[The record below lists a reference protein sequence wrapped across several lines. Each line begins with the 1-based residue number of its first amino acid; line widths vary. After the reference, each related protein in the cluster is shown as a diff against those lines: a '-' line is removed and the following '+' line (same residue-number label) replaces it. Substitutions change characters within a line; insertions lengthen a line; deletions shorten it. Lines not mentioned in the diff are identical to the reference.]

1 MKKSF
6 FKFASGIIVALCFFN
21 ASYTVD
27 AKEISNP
34 KEWVSEHKDEI
45 AKMNRA
51 DWLKLDDSVSRA
63 VLNAFTPEQKWAF
76 WKDKFEETMQL
87 DWSVAERQHI
97 QALIDW
103 LESDHDIFSGD
114 PSNLNKVNEFCTQW
128 MNDGIKQLGWTKG
141 LAYSIL
147 AYGNKLLNKNG
158 EIVPLKGQSCLIKQK

>member
-6 FKFASGIIVALCFFN
+6 FKFVSGIIVALFSFN
-21 ASYTVD
+21 VSYAVD

-51 DWLKLDDSVSRA
+51 DWLNLDYPLSRE
-63 VLNAFTPEQKWAF
+63 VLNAFSPEQKWAF
-76 WKDKFEETMQL
+76 WKDKFEETMQM
-87 DWSVAERQHI
+87 DWSVAERQHL
-97 QALIDW
+97 QKLIDW
-103 LESDHDIFSGD
+103 LESDHNLFSGD

-128 MNDGIKQLGWTKG
+128 MNDGIKQLGWTKE
-141 LAYSIL
+141 LACSIL
-147 AYGNKLLNKNG
+147 GCGNKLLNKKG